1 MVKRII
7 GIIVVLVL
15 GLACSANEGE
25 TSKEKI
31 VPTSTSVST
40 STTTITVPP
49 STSTTTITV
58 PPTTSTTPFLPP
70 SLPDGRPELTGLN
83 APDPEIVLSGDV
95 YFLFATNGWSGKGF
109 YNVPVWKSSN
119 LENWEWAGDALPK
132 VGSWAQGLFT
142 WAPGVLQTD
151 TGWVLYYTARVK
163 GTTEDPAFPAG
174 EQCIGVATSDK
185 PQGPYVDRNDEPFIC
200 QHSLG
205 GSIDPSPFVD
215 KEGKFWL
222 LWKSDTNAPHVDGE
236 VKIFSQELSRNG
248 TSLIGEP
255 KAIFG
260 ANVTGSNI
268 IENPE
273 MLYFRD
279 DLYLVFSA
287 GWWEDE
293 TYYIGA
299 AACESVQS
307 DCNLVDFDAGS
318 GTYLNRPVVGPGG
331 ASVIDNGQETLV
343 VFHLWVGGTAGNGG
357 TRKAVVIT
365 AEELVKLAN

>member
-1 MVKRII
+1 MLKRII
-7 GIIVVLVL
+7 GIIIILIL
-15 GLACSANEGE
+15 GLACSTNKVE
-25 TSKEKI
+25 SQKEKI
-31 VPTSTSVST
+31 VSTSTSVPA
-40 STTTITVPP
+40 TTTTSVPA
-49 STSTTTITV
+49 TTTTSV
-58 PPTTSTTPFLPP
+58 SSTTSTTSTSAPP
-70 SLPDGRPELTGLN
+70 SLPNGRPELTGLD
-83 APDPEIVLSGDV
+83 APDPEIVISGDT

-142 WAPGVLQTD
+142 WAPGVLETE

-174 EQCIGVATSDK
+174 EQCIGVAISDK
-185 PQGPYVDRNDEPFIC
+185 PQGPFVDRNDEPFIC

-215 KEGKFWL
+215 KDGNFWL

-248 TSLIGEP
+248 ASLIGEP
-255 KAIFG
+255 KTIFG

-299 AACESVQS
+299 SACESVQS
-307 DCNLVDFDAGS
+307 DCELVDFNAGS
-318 GTYLNRPVVGPGG
+318 GTYLNKPVVGPGG

-343 VFHLWVGGTAGNGG
+343 IFHLWVGGTAGNGG